1 MISDGDLVSIGS
13 KQELASTPATTAPQD
28 ASRGVPV
35 REVDVR
41 SLFGAAREVVLAH
54 RGARYRLRITAAGK
68 LILTK

>member
-1 MISDGDLVSIGS
+1 MISDGDLVSTDS
-13 KQELASTPATTAPQD
+13 KQELVSTPPS
-28 ASRGVPV
+28 SRGAGPGV
-35 REVDVR
+35 REVDVQ